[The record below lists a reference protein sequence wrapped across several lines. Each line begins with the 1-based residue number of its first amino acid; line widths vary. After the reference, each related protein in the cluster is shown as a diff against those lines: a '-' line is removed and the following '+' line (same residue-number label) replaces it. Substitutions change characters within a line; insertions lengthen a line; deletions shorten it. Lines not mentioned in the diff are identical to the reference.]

1 MGDLEL
7 LKNQHEV
14 DCALTVLGYCYKF
27 ESLKDEVYCQIMKQT
42 TNNKSQ
48 HHDSCQK
55 GWRLFSIIGRTATPH
70 TLQRKSHFMYSQKR
84 NCAGL
89 SLNFHIHMSV
99 RDLYIPRNGPHI
111 FLQQNRQTD
120 GGNVFIAHRNI
131 CGKLY

>member
-55 GWRLFSIIGRTATPH
+55 GWRLFSIIGRTQLT
-70 TLQRKSHFMYSQKR
+70 
-84 NCAGL
+84 
-89 SLNFHIHMSV
+89 HIV
-99 RDLYIPRNGPHI
+99 AARDLCVTAVSTEIINEEIHLSRYS
-111 FLQQNRQTD
+111 
-120 GGNVFIAHRNI
+120 
-131 CGKLY
+131 

>member
-42 TNNKSQ
+42 TNNKSP

-55 GWRLFSIIGRTATPH
+55 GWRLFSIIGRGHILLIKLNTYMFFCSCH
-70 TLQRKSHFMYSQKR
+70 YMDSYGFFSQ
-84 NCAGL
+84 
-89 SLNFHIHMSV
+89 
-99 RDLYIPRNGPHI
+99 Y
-111 FLQQNRQTD
+111 
-120 GGNVFIAHRNI
+120 
-131 CGKLY
+131 